1 MTTGEYDAYDDL
13 TLLKLAG
20 REDCRAFDVLYDR
33 YFDRLFS
40 FVYNRL
46 HIKEDSEEIVQEIFF
61 SIWSNRHTLIINT
74 TLPAYLFGACRLM
87 ILNSMRNQ
95 KVRKTY
101 VEELSAYLLEH
112 CDNSNEEYQGLHDL
126 ENAIEIS
133 LSQLSEKCQTVFR
146 LSREQ
151 HLPISNIAMK
161 LNLSPKTVEN
171 YLTQALKHLRTSLEG
186 KFMAMVFI
194 LLTL

>member
-1 MTTGEYDAYDDL
+1 MTIGEYDACDDL

-20 REDCRAFDVLYDR
+20 GENCRAFDILYDR

-61 SIWSNRHTLIINT
+61 SLWFNRRKIVINT
-74 TLPAYLFGACRLM
+74 TLSSYLFGACRLM
-87 ILNSMRNQ
+87 ILNTMRNQ

-101 VEELSAYLLEH
+101 MEGLNAYILEH
-112 CDNSNEEYQGLHDL
+112 CDNSNEEYQGLRDL

-151 HLPISNIAMK
+151 HLPISNIALK
-161 LNLSPKTVEN
+161 LNLSHKTVEN
-171 YLTQALKHLRTSLEG
+171 YLTQALKYLRTSLEG
-186 KFMAMVFI
+186 KFMASLII
-194 LLTL
+194 LMTS

>member
-1 MTTGEYDAYDDL
+1 MNIGVYDACDDL

-20 REDCRAFDVLYDR
+20 QEDCRAFDILYDR

-46 HIKEDSEEIVQEIFF
+46 HKKEDSEEIVQEIFF
-61 SIWSNRHTLIINT
+61 SLWSNRHSIVINT
-74 TLPAYLFGACRLM
+74 TLPAYLLGACRLM
-87 ILNSMRNQ
+87 ILNIMRNQ

-101 VEELSAYLLEH
+101 TEELSAYLLEH
-112 CDNSNEEYQGLHDL
+112 YDNSNEEYQGLQDL
-126 ENAIEIS
+126 EHAIEIS
-133 LSQLSEKCQTVFR
+133 LSQLSEKCRTIFR

-151 HLPISNIAMK
+151 HLPISNIARK

-186 KFMAMVFI
+186 KFMALII